1 MGEREALH
9 LGFALNRV
17 RRELIIALCLL
28 IGPLVAVTGGIAF
41 IGLVMPHVLRL
52 WLGADH
58 RLLLP
63 MSWIGGAMA
72 LLLADG
78 LARLV
83 VMPAELPVGVITSLV
98 GGPFFLWLLLRGTY
112 QKP

>member
-1 MGEREALH
+1 
-9 LGFALNRV
+9 
-17 RRELIIALCLL
+17 
-28 IGPLVAVTGGIAF
+28 
-41 IGLVMPHVLRL
+41 MPHVVRL

-63 MSWIGGAMA
+63 LSWIGGAAA

-78 LARLV
+78 LARLM

-98 GGPFFLWLLLRGTY
+98 GGPFFLWLLLGRRNHAR
-112 QKP
+112 